1 MLRALFPKPGHL
13 QFLCVDLGDSQ
24 AVSIFILLHF
34 LRNHPQRCMR
44 ERIGSKG
51 IVACMSE
58 NVQTVFALFLL
69 TTVVG
74 RERERERESHGGN
87 VCFRFLAHGRVL
99 DLRRA
104 GTRSV
109 CQKCNRCSDAFCSC
123 GICGRE
129 HGRAPSVSNFTIY
142 ANHMLL
148 VECNF
153 TFAFMATIC
162 WALL

>member
-1 MLRALFPKPGHL
+1 
-13 QFLCVDLGDSQ
+13 
-24 AVSIFILLHF
+24 
-34 LRNHPQRCMR
+34 
-44 ERIGSKG
+44 
-51 IVACMSE
+51 
-58 NVQTVFALFLL
+58 
-69 TTVVG
+69 
-74 RERERERESHGGN
+74 
-87 VCFRFLAHGRVL
+87 VCFRFLTLGRVL

-109 CQKCNRCSDAFCSC
+109 CQKCNRCSDAFCSS

-153 TFAFMATIC
+153 KVNAFAFMATIC
-162 WALL
+162 WALLRRTDNGHTVHMSHNIQRDLGAGN